1 MNNID
6 KEKENHLNNIQVAL
20 QNSLTI
26 FSPETDLFERDIL
39 SLFPTDEEFEA
50 AGRDPK
56 RLIEYEKRNYLYFKC
71 EGYFQ
76 EIILKYY
83 NKKLYK
89 LLSQEFSERVTKKMY
104 DEILKFIF
112 PNYLTVLKTE
122 NQTIKSKKFPE
133 IKLLCNRR
141 RELVVVIK
149 RKRKKLNESIKQ
161 FLEFCIKQFS
171 PSTIDLSSE
180 PFPEAVKE
188 LLIRSLIVMVR
199 EYGMVNLLQMSS
211 EEFNEVLE
219 SIAISDRAEH
229 FLVKKIIEDLEN
241 RLSETPLKYIQNDLP
256 NCTLEELK
264 YIFGFKKRKVPQDSN
279 KFPKRKYLHSLEPGI
294 FIEKPLFKR
303 SNLEPA
309 ALGYVVKGAL
319 EALLNVEQWQ
329 LDEFGCYCF
338 IQTFKNGNCLKFS
351 FNDLESER
359 TYFDDDLVQ
368 KILSNEAP
376 CFWVDIAKVHL
387 LFATY
392 TTTDR
397 RSDLHPLHINASD
410 IISYLGWD
418 RRNDLNQLKKIE
430 YLGDIVETLGRLK
443 VLFSWSYSEDSYTC
457 SPHPVWR
464 TFVYFE
470 SEEDEF
476 GDFKRLNYVVIKLEP
491 GIWTEV
497 FLNST
502 GIEKSKTLCQW
513 AYLPLDTLQ
522 INSYQNNLGARLA
535 LYLTSNICI
544 HPNKKPYK
552 VKTLLEKVGL
562 RKLINSAN
570 NDPNKKRYLK
580 AKLIKAL
587 KILKK
592 SGWKIEL
599 NKLGENWLAQTISI
613 DRSELYP
620 VEQKLRF
627 RRSSPKRI
635 PQPFEYGWKITYS
648 ENEEVEYQKLPPTPP
663 TPGDIQEGTQT
674 VLFFNKSYS
683 PLRHQ
688 NEKNISSCTIDIK
701 PLKKQKLPPVLRP
714 VTGEQLKAVR
724 EKKAAIDKKFTPAYI
739 ASCLK
744 LPLATYNRIEN
755 CDLELNN
762 EQLELLCKWFTEED
776 LFSDD
781 KLLIPKHALLS
792 DLFRD

>member
-6 KEKENHLNNIQVAL
+6 KEKENNFNNIQVAL
-20 QNSLTI
+20 HESLTI
-26 FSPETDLFERDIL
+26 FLPETDLFDRDIL
-39 SLFPTDEEFEA
+39 SLIPTDEEFEA

-56 RLIEYEKRNYLYFKC
+56 RLIEYEKTECLYLKC

-83 NKKLYK
+83 NKKLYP
-89 LLSQEFSERVTKKMY
+89 LLSQEFSERVTEKMY
-104 DEILKFIF
+104 DEILEFIF

-122 NQTIKSKKFPE
+122 NQTIKSTKFPE
-133 IKLLCNRR
+133 IKLLRNRKK
-141 RELVVVIK
+141 ELLLVIN

-161 FLEFCIKQFS
+161 FLELFIKQFS
-171 PSTIDLSSE
+171 PSIIDLSSE
-180 PFPEAVKE
+180 PLLEAVEE
-188 LLIRSLIVMVR
+188 LRIRSLIVMVR
-199 EYGMVNLLQMSS
+199 EYGMVSLLKMSL
-211 EEFNEVLE
+211 EEFNEIIE

-229 FLVKKIIEDLEN
+229 FLVKKIIEELEN
-241 RLSETPLKYIQNDLP
+241 RLSETPLKHIQNDLQ

-264 YIFGFKKRKVPQDSN
+264 YILGFKKRKVPKESK
-279 KFPKRKYLHSLEPGI
+279 KFPKRKYLHSLQSGT

-319 EALLNVEQWQ
+319 EALLNIEQWQ
-329 LDEFGCYCF
+329 LDEFGRYCF
-338 IQTFKNGNCLKFS
+338 IQTVKNGNCLKFS
-351 FNDLESER
+351 FNDIKSER

-368 KILSNEAP
+368 KILSNDDP
-376 CFWVDIAKVHL
+376 YFWVDLAKVHL
-387 LFATY
+387 LFASY

-397 RSDLHPLHINASD
+397 RSYLHPLHIDASD

-418 RRNDLNQLKKIE
+418 RRNDLNQLEKIE
-430 YLGDIVETLGRLK
+430 YLWDIVETLGRLK
-443 VLFSWSYSEDSYTC
+443 VLFSWNHSGDSYTC

-464 TFVYFE
+464 TFVHFE
-470 SEEDEF
+470 REEDEF
-476 GDFKRLNYVVIKLEP
+476 GDFKRLEYVVIKLEP

-502 GIEKSKTLCQW
+502 GIKKTKTLCQW
-513 AYLPLDTLQ
+513 TYLPLDTLQ

-552 VKTLLEKVGL
+552 VKSLLEKVGL
-562 RKLINSAN
+562 IKSIDLAN
-570 NDPNKKRYLK
+570 NDRNKKRDLK

-587 KILKK
+587 KLLKK
-592 SGWKIEL
+592 LGWKIEL
-599 NKLGENWLAQTISI
+599 KKLGDSWLYREIYI
-613 DRSELYP
+613 DRPDLYP
-620 VEQKLRF
+620 VEKKLRF

-635 PQPFEYGWKITYS
+635 PQPFNYRWQITYN
-648 ENEEVEYQKLPPTPP
+648 ENEGTKYKKLPPTPP
-663 TPGDIQEGTQT
+663 RPGDIQEGTKT

-688 NEKNISSCTIDIK
+688 NEKNISSCRIDIK
-701 PLKKQKLPPVLRP
+701 SLKKQKLPSVLRP
-714 VTGEQLKAVR
+714 VTGEQLKAAR
-724 EKKAAIDKKFTPAYI
+724 EKKGFTSGYL
-739 ASCLK
+739 ASCLN
-744 LPLATYNRIEN
+744 LSLTRLNRIEN
-755 CDLELNN
+755 CDRELNN
-762 EQLELLCKWFTEED
+762 EELERVCEFFTEED

-781 KLLIPKHALLS
+781 KLLIPKDMLLY
-792 DLFRD
+792 DLLRD